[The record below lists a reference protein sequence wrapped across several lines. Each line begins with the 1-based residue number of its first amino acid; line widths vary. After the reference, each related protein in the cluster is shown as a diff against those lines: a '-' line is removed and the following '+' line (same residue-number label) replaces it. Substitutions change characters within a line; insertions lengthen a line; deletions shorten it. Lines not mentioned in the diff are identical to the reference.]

1 MELFSQW
8 AKEDVY
14 INQITWEEADSL
26 AKFLADWYAPKH
38 KEAIE
43 LKQYILE
50 LDREAQTGENHAKVQ
65 G

>member
-1 MELFSQW
+1 MHDNKYIQQLLAEIIELR
-8 AKEDVY
+8 KE
-14 INQITWEEADSL
+14 IIR
-26 AKFLADWYAPKH
+26 
-38 KEAIE
+38 